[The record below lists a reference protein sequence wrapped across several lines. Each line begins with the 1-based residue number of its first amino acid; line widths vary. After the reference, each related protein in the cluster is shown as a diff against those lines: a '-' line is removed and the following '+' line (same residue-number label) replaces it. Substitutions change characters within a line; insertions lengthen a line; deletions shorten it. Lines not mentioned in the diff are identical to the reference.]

1 MGVWDSHDSN
11 VRGEREVAQTGKRK
25 YVCVTGSWSLV
36 GSWLVR
42 TLLEKGYNVR
52 STLRTST
59 GKSSIHYSS
68 FQPLGAC
75 LEARKY
81 ITPRLLG
88 ESLLGYQCLGGL
100 ASAKLFSFFFFFFQ
114 K

>member
-1 MGVWDSHDSN
+1 MTVEAFVEMGVWDSHDSN

-59 GKSSIHYSS
+59 GKILN
-68 FQPLGAC
+68 PLVLLSPVVAC

-81 ITPRLLG
+81 ITKTLG
-88 ESLLGYQCLGGL
+88 RVTIGL
-100 ASAKLFSFFFFFFQ
+100 SMPWWIS
-114 K
+114 